1 MDTGEITG
9 LLIKSREG
17 DCVAQDRL
25 TELLY
30 PELRRIASR
39 FMSRER
45 AGHTLQTT
53 ALVHEAYIRIM
64 DGDSLSFK
72 DRSHILGLA
81 AHVMRNLLID
91 HARAKLA
98 QRRGGAERRDVPLDL
113 LQLSGENSL
122 EEILAIHTALEA
134 LAREDERC
142 AKAIEGHFFGGLT
155 IDELAAWLE
164 VSTRTVKRDLA
175 FAKAWLYTR
184 LEPC

>member
-1 MDTGEITG
+1 MDAGEITG

-17 DCVAQDRL
+17 DGIAHDRL

-30 PELRRIASR
+30 PELHRIAAR
-39 FMSRER
+39 FMRRER
-45 AGHTLQTT
+45 SGHTLQAT

-91 HARAKLA
+91 HARSKVA
-98 QRRGGAERRDVPLDL
+98 QRRGGPDRREVPLDL
-113 LQLSGENSL
+113 LQLSEENSL
-122 EEILAIHTALEA
+122 EDILTIHTALEA
-134 LAREDERC
+134 LALEDPRC

-155 IDELAAWLE
+155 IEELAAWLE
-164 VSTRTVKRDLA
+164 VSSRTVKRDLA
-175 FAKAWLYTR
+175 FAKAWLSAR
-184 LEPC
+184 LVPC